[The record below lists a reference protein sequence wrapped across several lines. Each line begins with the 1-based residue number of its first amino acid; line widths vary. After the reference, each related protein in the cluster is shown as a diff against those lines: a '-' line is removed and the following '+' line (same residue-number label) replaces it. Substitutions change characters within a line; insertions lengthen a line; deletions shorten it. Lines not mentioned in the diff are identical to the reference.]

1 MCITK
6 KRRELTEKDRYVI
19 EKCLKEKYSQAAIAK
34 LLGVCPRTISREV
47 QRGLVEQKDTLWR
60 VSEVYKADYAARQ
73 HSASVKRRGR
83 RPSYHEHGELIVELR
98 NKFRKKWSP
107 DAIIGS
113 LRLEGKQR
121 NFNYCNLP

>member
-1 MCITK
+1 MYITK
-6 KRRELTEKDRYVI
+6 KRRELTAKDRYVI

-60 VSEVYKADYAARQ
+60 VSEVYKASYAEDR
-73 HSASVKRRGR
+73 HKESVKRRGR
-83 RPSYHEHGELIVELR
+83 KPSYHEHGELIAELR
-98 NKFRKKWSP
+98 NKLRKKWSP

-113 LRLEGKQR
+113 LRLKGKWR
-121 NFNYCNLP
+121 DFNYCNLP